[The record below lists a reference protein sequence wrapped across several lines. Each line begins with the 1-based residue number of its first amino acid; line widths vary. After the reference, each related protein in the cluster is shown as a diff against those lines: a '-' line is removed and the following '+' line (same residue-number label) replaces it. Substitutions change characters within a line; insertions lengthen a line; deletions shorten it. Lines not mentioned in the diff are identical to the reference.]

1 MRTITNCVCLSNT
14 YNAIAMLLFEM
25 LQSTHLK
32 PGVQKSYAC
41 TTTFLSEHALCI
53 CHVVKH
59 FFFSF
64 SFLARTDV
72 GSIQKME
79 LWEIKHTRGSANT
92 IHREVTLV
100 NNGRQVFYRGGF
112 IHSNCSTSF
121 STLLL
126 LLFREN
132 TPKHTHRET
141 SFIRTR
147 FQNVESETF
156 FLGTWI
162 KGPKRRQSRLDGVVH
177 FFCKTLCESL
187 QR

>member
-1 MRTITNCVCLSNT
+1 MPQQHVKCDCNASFRNVTKHTIETRGTDKLCVHHYIPVLTCIVYLPCHNT
-14 YNAIAMLLFEM
+14 
-25 LQSTHLK
+25 
-32 PGVQKSYAC
+32 
-41 TTTFLSEHALCI
+41 
-53 CHVVKH
+53 
-59 FFFSF
+59 FFFFFF

-72 GSIQKME
+72 GTIQKME

-92 IHREVTLV
+92 IHQEVTLV
-100 NNGRQVFYRGGF
+100 NNGRQVFYRSGF
-112 IHSNCSTSF
+112 IHSNCFNSF
-121 STLLL
+121 STL

-132 TPKHTHRET
+132 TPKHTHTET

-177 FFCKTLCESL
+177 FFVRHSAKVYSGNHAPL
-187 QR
+187 